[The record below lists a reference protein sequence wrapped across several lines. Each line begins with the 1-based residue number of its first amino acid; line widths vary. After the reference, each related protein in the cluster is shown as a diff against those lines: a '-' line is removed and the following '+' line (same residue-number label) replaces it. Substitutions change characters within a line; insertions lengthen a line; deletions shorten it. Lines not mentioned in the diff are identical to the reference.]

1 MDSQISEIDCS
12 DETKDKLI
20 VFKIYNSPQL
30 LETVKSNVIIS
41 KNLSSLFDFF
51 NKELKVCW

>member
-1 MDSQISEIDCS
+1 MDGQMSEIDCP
-12 DETKDKLI
+12 DETKDKLVI
-20 VFKIYNSPQL
+20 FKIYNNPQV

>member
-1 MDSQISEIDCS
+1 MDNQISEVGCS
-12 DETKDKLI
+12 DDTKDNLI
-20 VFKIYNSPQL
+20 VFKIFNNSQL
-30 LETVKSNVIIS
+30 LETVKSNVIIC

>member
-1 MDSQISEIDCS
+1 MDNQISEVDCS
-12 DETKDKLI
+12 DDTKDNLV
-20 VFKIYNSPQL
+20 VFKIFNNSQL